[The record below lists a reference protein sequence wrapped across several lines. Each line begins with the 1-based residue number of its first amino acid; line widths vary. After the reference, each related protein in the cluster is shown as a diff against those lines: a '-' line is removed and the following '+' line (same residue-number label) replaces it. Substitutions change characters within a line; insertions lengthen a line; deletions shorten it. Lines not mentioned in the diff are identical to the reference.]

1 MEPSEL
7 VKAIPVAQEEFFLR
21 SCYMTAFLDSEI
33 NVFHRFA
40 HFVIHDSV
48 DKFYRRIRGNM
59 LYLND
64 SSEAVR
70 IALIDFDWWN
80 SRGRMA

>member
-1 MEPSEL
+1 M
-7 VKAIPVAQEEFFLR
+7 
-21 SCYMTAFLDSEI
+21 
-33 NVFHRFA
+33 
-40 HFVIHDSV
+40 IHDSV

-80 SRGRMA
+80 SDDGRKEFVRGRNLSYELIFFKYLFN